1 LTFVLGYN
9 APFLVKR
16 TEQDYSSGQT
26 FSFCTQLSL
35 VLSNQKTV
43 PSAST
48 EAGKRVDRPAANMNR
63 INIDHLTE
71 AELIDLNHRIVQRL
85 RLMSQVHAHKAM
97 LEFRIGDRVTFEPE
111 GGTPVFGI
119 LTRYNK
125 KSVTVITD
133 DGHRWNV
140 SPRFL
145 RLSESTLEAA
155 KTQEGAHPS
164 IVIPFKQK

>member
-1 LTFVLGYN
+1 
-9 APFLVKR
+9 
-16 TEQDYSSGQT
+16 
-26 FSFCTQLSL
+26 
-35 VLSNQKTV
+35 
-43 PSAST
+43 
-48 EAGKRVDRPAANMNR
+48 MNR

-85 RLMSQVHAHKAM
+85 RLMSQVHAPKAM

-111 GGTPVFGI
+111 GGTPVLGI

-145 RLSESTLEAA
+145 RLAESTLRAA
-155 KTQEGAHPS
+155 KNTTRRPREHCDSVQAEMNAWPS
-164 IVIPFKQK
+164 SARWRSRRMSEFDLQNVSYPLEIVCMNHAY

>member
-1 LTFVLGYN
+1 
-9 APFLVKR
+9 
-16 TEQDYSSGQT
+16 
-26 FSFCTQLSL
+26 
-35 VLSNQKTV
+35 
-43 PSAST
+43 
-48 EAGKRVDRPAANMNR
+48 MNR

-85 RLMSQVHAHKAM
+85 RLISQVHAHKAM
-97 LEFRIGDRVTFEPE
+97 LEFRIGDRVTFEPG

-125 KSVTVITD
+125 KSVTVMTD

-145 RLSESTLEAA
+145 RLAQSALEATN
-155 KTQEGAHPS
+155 TQRGAHPNT
-164 IVIPFKQK
+164 VIPFKQK

>member
-1 LTFVLGYN
+1 
-9 APFLVKR
+9 
-16 TEQDYSSGQT
+16 
-26 FSFCTQLSL
+26 
-35 VLSNQKTV
+35 
-43 PSAST
+43 
-48 EAGKRVDRPAANMNR
+48 MNR

-85 RLMSQVHAHKAM
+85 RFMSQVHAHKAM
-97 LEFRIGDRVTFEPE
+97 LQFRIGDRVTFDPQ

-140 SPRFL
+140 APRFL
-145 RLSESTLEAA
+145 RLAPSSPETE
-155 KTQEGAHPS
+155 TQKAAHPS
-164 IVIPFKQK
+164 TVIPFKQK

>member
-1 LTFVLGYN
+1 M
-9 APFLVKR
+9 
-16 TEQDYSSGQT
+16 D
-26 FSFCTQLSL
+26 
-35 VLSNQKTV
+35 
-43 PSAST
+43 
-48 EAGKRVDRPAANMNR
+48 R
-63 INIDHLTE
+63 INIDNLTE

-85 RLMSQVHAHKAM
+85 RLISQVHAHQAM

-111 GGTPVFGI
+111 GRTPMFGI

-145 RLSESTLEAA
+145 RPAESRPETI
-155 KTQEGAHPS
+155 KTPASLHPNS
-164 IVIPFKQK
+164 LIPFKQK

>member
-1 LTFVLGYN
+1 
-9 APFLVKR
+9 
-16 TEQDYSSGQT
+16 
-26 FSFCTQLSL
+26 
-35 VLSNQKTV
+35 
-43 PSAST
+43 
-48 EAGKRVDRPAANMNR
+48 
-63 INIDHLTE
+63 
-71 AELIDLNHRIVQRL
+71 
-85 RLMSQVHAHKAM
+85 M

-145 RLSESTLEAA
+145 RPAESTLEAA
-155 KTQEGAHPS
+155 KTHEGAHPS

>member
-1 LTFVLGYN
+1 MLY
-9 APFLVKR
+9 
-16 TEQDYSSGQT
+16 
-26 FSFCTQLSL
+26 
-35 VLSNQKTV
+35 NQKPV

-48 EAGKRVDRPAANMNR
+48 EAGKRVDHPESNMNR

-85 RLMSQVHAHKAM
+85 RLMSQVNAHKAM

-145 RLSESTLEAA
+145 RLAESTLEAA
-155 KTQEGAHPS
+155 KTQEGAYPP
-164 IVIPFKQK
+164 VIPFRQK